1 MDRVRLYYMR
11 HALFVATLVTP
22 LVMASNATDFQ
33 ISSFA
38 ATGRIS
44 WTGASSNGVCSIEAA
59 TAPTGPWLPQ
69 RNLFSTNRVGQA
81 SLPTPSDNRFYR
93 LLTADISA
101 TPSGYS
107 NLLAAYGII
116 ETIAGRGGGRSDVTN
131 YWQPEFEGAPATN
144 ADLSR
149 PHFAMADDSGNIY
162 LADKDSHSILEITS
176 DGTIH
181 TFAGTHVGGFNGD
194 GPAPATSLQLNFPNG
209 EWVRGD
215 GTVYILDTD
224 NGRIRRV
231 DTLGV
236 MTTLFTVAGGISTGR
251 GLWVSADE
259 SLVYF
264 ASGTDLKK
272 WTPIGGVQLL
282 NNQFKELGNLVVDSA
297 GNLFVTDRADNR
309 VFLVSPDGSR
319 TIIAGDGGD
328 NNGGDGFPALQTGLL
343 EVRGVWPLPT
353 GGYLLVTH
361 KGSQVWYVDAA
372 GIIHLLVDGATGN
385 HAGDGA
391 WFHSPGLKV
400 SEVRSVALD
409 AQGNLLIVE
418 NDYGY
423 VRRIRFLPIRP

>member
-1 MDRVRLYYMR
+1 MDRFRLYYMR
-11 HALFVATLVTP
+11 CALFVATLLSP
-22 LVMASNATDFQ
+22 LVMSSNATDFQ

-59 TAPTGPWLPQ
+59 TAPTGPWLPR

-81 SLPTPSDNRFYR
+81 SLPTPSDHRFYR

-131 YWQPEFEGAPATN
+131 SWHPDFEGAPATN

-149 PHFAMADDSGNIY
+149 PHFAMADDAANIY
-162 LADKDSHSILEITS
+162 IADKDSHSILEITS

-231 DTLGV
+231 DTLAV
-236 MTTLFTVAGGISTGR
+236 MTTLFTVAGGR
-251 GLWVSADE
+251 
-259 SLVYF
+259 
-264 ASGTDLKK
+264 
-272 WTPIGGVQLL
+272 
-282 NNQFKELGNLVVDSA
+282 
-297 GNLFVTDRADNR
+297 
-309 VFLVSPDGSR
+309 R
-319 TIIAGDGGD
+319 TVIAGDAGD

-353 GGYLLVTH
+353 GGYLLATH

-372 GIIHLLVDGATGN
+372 GIIHLLVDGAAGN

-400 SEVRSVALD
+400 SEVRSVTLD